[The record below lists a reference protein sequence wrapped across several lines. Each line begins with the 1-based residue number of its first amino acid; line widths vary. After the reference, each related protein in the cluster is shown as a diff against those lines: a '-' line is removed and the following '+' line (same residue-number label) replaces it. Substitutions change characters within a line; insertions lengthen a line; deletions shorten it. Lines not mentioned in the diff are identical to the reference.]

1 VTAKLLIVPSDLKL
15 PPKLRR
21 KIQDGGYIIVPEE
34 QQGSVRVVE
43 PLPDLDIGENGD
55 SLWMV
60 QMLPDLVLTD
70 SYSSLKEKLGKRLI
84 ERVQA
89 KVKEAVKEKEADGSD
104 DIS

>member
-1 VTAKLLIVPSDLKL
+1 
-15 PPKLRR
+15 LRR

-60 QMLPDLVLTD
+60 QMLLDLVLTD

-84 ERVQA
+84 ERVQT
-89 KVKEAVKEKEADGSD
+89 KVKEAVKEKERDDGSD